1 MTQTPR
7 PTGPARFVPA
17 LSALAAFALLAG
29 CATATGPQADNL
41 APTALDAWSSQVKV
55 LPAPVDIRLAPH
67 DTGLSA
73 PQSTALEGFVAEW
86 LKAEGRQI
94 VVRAP
99 DTGPEARG
107 ANRVAWDARDRLLAL
122 GVPPGAIRMQAY
134 DGGDQPRAPVVISF
148 SRYVVETP
156 TCGTWR
162 NLSHSNDNRVYDNFG
177 CSLAANMA
185 AQIANPEDLLEPRDM
200 TAADAQQRGVMFEK
214 YRKGKATGS
223 ERDEKATGAVSLVVN

>member
-7 PTGPARFVPA
+7 STGSARIAPA
-17 LSALAAFALLAG
+17 LSALAALALLAG
-29 CATATGPQADNL
+29 CATATGPQADNV
-41 APTALDAWSSQVKV
+41 APTSLDAWASQVKV

-67 DTGLSA
+67 DTGLST
-73 PQSTALEGFVAEW
+73 PQSTALEGFVAQW
-86 LKAEGRQI
+86 LKAEGREI
-94 VVRAP
+94 LVRAP

-122 GVPPGAIRMQAY
+122 GVPASAIRMQAY

-148 SRYVVETP
+148 SHYVVETP

-214 YRKGKATGS
+214 YRQGKATGS
-223 ERDEKATGAVSLVVN
+223 ERDAKATGAVSQVVN